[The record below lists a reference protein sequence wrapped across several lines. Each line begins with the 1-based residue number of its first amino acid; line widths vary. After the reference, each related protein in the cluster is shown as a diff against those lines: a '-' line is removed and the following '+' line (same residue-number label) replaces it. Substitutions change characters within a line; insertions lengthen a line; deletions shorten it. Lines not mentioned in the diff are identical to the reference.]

1 MNKITV
7 TSAGPLSDTQKE
19 TLEHKFAV
27 KYGDFTVKYVINDA
41 IISGI
46 IVFDGE
52 KVFDGSVSGR
62 LERLRESLK
71 DMKNE

>member
-7 TSAGPLSDTQKE
+7 TSAIPLSDTQKE
-19 TLEHKFAV
+19 RLEKNFTV
-27 KYGDFTVKYVINDA
+27 KYGEFTVKYVLDDA

-62 LERLRESLK
+62 LERLRENLK
-71 DMKNE
+71 EM